1 MHKLFVVI
9 GRFQI
14 LHKGHVSLIQEA
26 LDSCQ
31 EGDHV
36 LVLVGSSNKER
47 SLKNPLSFEA
57 RNEIICN
64 EFRGLTNLHTARLR
78 DYDYNEKLWTRNL
91 HAIISQIA
99 EPLFNNEYFIPVFTS
114 SLKDNDASV
123 RKTWSRGADFLISPP
138 VTDSALAL
146 SSTEIRKF
154 ISNELALSSTEIR
167 KFIANESPVY
177 QKLIS
182 SSMSAYLNSHPE
194 VAEFLIKQTKFV
206 EDYKKSW
213 EVAPYPT
220 TMIAT
225 DAVVRDSK
233 GDFLMIKRGGEMGN
247 GSVALAGGFLEV
259 GLTYE
264 QNMTKE
270 LLEETGLDLNEVPHT
285 IVTSWHCDSPLRAER
300 GRMVTQVFLIQLEY
314 EFHTSDE
321 GLVELCHRNLLV
333 KKLQAG
339 DDAAGILIMSLEE
352 VWSSVLFNDHAGL
365 IERVL
370 HLEQLG
376 VPYIKNS

>member
-36 LVLVGSSNKER
+36 LVLIGSSNKER

-78 DYDYNEKLWTRNL
+78 DYDYNENLWTRNL
-91 HAIISQIA
+91 HSIISQVA

-146 SSTEIRKF
+146 SSTEIRK
-154 ISNELALSSTEIR
+154 L
-167 KFIANESPVY
+167 IANESPVY

-194 VAEFLIKQTKFV
+194 VADFLVKQTKFV
-206 EDYKKSW
+206 EAYKKSW

-225 DAVVRDSK
+225 DAVVRDCK
-233 GDFLMIKRGGEMGN
+233 GNFLMIKRGGEMGN

-270 LLEETGLDLNEVPHT
+270 LLEETGLDLKDVPHT
-285 IVTSWHCDSPLRAER
+285 IITSWHCDSPLRAER
-300 GRMVTQVFLIQLEY
+300 GRIVTQVFLIQLEY
-314 EFHTSDE
+314 ELQTSGE
-321 GLVELCHRNLLV
+321 GFVELCHRNLLV
-333 KKLQAG
+333 KELQAG

-352 VWSSVLFNDHAGL
+352 VCSSVLFNDHTGL